1 MQILLSC
8 AKTMGHTPV
17 EVPQITRPR
26 FVAEAEQ
33 AVRELQTWTVE
44 DLGRALKINPQQA
57 AENALRMAHF
67 FADDTPEVPAL
78 LAYTGIVFQQ
88 IDAEQFSHSDLDYAQ
103 QHLFI
108 TSFLYG
114 LLRPLDGIRP
124 YRMEGPV
131 RIPMGDGPTRFD
143 YWKGLLTDF
152 LIDAVKADD
161 GVLLNDASAEMKRLF
176 DWKRVQREVQVLT
189 PDFKTIEGDREK
201 SVVVYTKMC
210 RGLLARHVLK
220 NRISSVDEL
229 LTFEPDLERAAVVV
243 HWT

>member
-1 MQILLSC
+1 
-8 AKTMGHTPV
+8 MGHTPAD
-17 EVPQITRPR
+17 VPAMTPPHFQ
-26 FVAEAEQ
+26 AEAEQ
-33 AVRELQTWTVE
+33 TVRELQTWTAE
-44 DLGRALKINPQQA
+44 ELGTALKINAQQA

-67 FADDTPEVPAL
+67 FADDTPVVPAL

-88 IDAEQFSHSDLDYAQ
+88 IDAEHFTAADFDYAQ

-124 YRMEGPV
+124 YRMEGNV

-143 YWKGLLTDF
+143 YWKGLLTDV

-176 DWKRVQREVQVLT
+176 DWRRVQREVQVLT
-189 PDFKTIEGDREK
+189 PDFKTVLGDREK

-220 NRISSVDEL
+220 NRVTSVDEL
-229 LTFEPDLERAAVVV
+229 MAYEPNLEQAAVVV
-243 HWT
+243 HWE